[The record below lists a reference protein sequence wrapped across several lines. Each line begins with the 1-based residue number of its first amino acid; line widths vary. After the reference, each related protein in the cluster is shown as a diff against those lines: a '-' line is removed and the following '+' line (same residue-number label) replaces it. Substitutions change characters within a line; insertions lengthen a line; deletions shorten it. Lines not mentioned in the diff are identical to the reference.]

1 MSSKNGDTQP
11 AIDIV
16 NTFVHKIK
24 AENEMRRLDGF
35 ERVFLKVDN
44 LTKMVGLTKAELP
57 SIEEEKEIIDSFQR
71 QLCEGRKRSS
81 TASKSAS
88 NTTHFRGPEAHVE
101 RKLKKES
108 KIEKLILSTD

>member
-1 MSSKNGDTQP
+1 MSPKNGDSQL
-11 AIDIV
+11 AFDIV

-24 AENEMRRLDGF
+24 AENEVRRLDGF
-35 ERVFLKVDN
+35 ERVFLKVN
-44 LTKMVGLTKAELP
+44 NFPKMEGQTKVELP

-88 NTTHFRGPEAHVE
+88 NT
-101 RKLKKES
+101 KLY
-108 KIEKLILSTD
+108 LSTVSNMASPGASS